1 MGNLIK
7 TFFLNVLI
15 LFKPVLERTLLR
27 NRAKIAAY
35 REAESRTNASGMVTE
50 FNVVD
55 KLVYQPLFKRVRT
68 VRTDITSVKA
78 LNHEGPVVYVMK
90 NRGQL
95 EYRYFNHLFLREKI
109 EPICF
114 ANNSLTVLWRPV
126 RQIWRFALARL
137 AEFYDGS
144 FDLRRPED
152 ERIAALVS
160 EGKNVLINL
169 SVSRDYLFGL
179 FNTNPLAKVT
189 PLVELQRQTAAPIR
203 IVPLQFLYDKQPEKT
218 EKSFFDFLFGEKSR
232 PGALRK
238 AILFVLSLRKTP
250 QAKFGTPIDLKAF
263 LAENAAATDK
273 GLVKS
278 LYRRIEDTLSIEHAR
293 ITGPKLK
300 SKDALIGDILKDQAF
315 VTALQETARESG
327 ETFESLKLRA
337 RDYLQEIAAD
347 VNYSYVHFSWLALN
361 YLWNNIFDG
370 VVVKH
375 DQLNRVR
382 EVAGKH
388 PIVLVPMHRS
398 HIDYLLVTHIFYANN
413 ITFPHICAGI
423 NMNFWPIGRLVR
435 KCGGF
440 FIRRRLEGNRAYKES
455 LYAYVKSL
463 INQGYCVEFF
473 IEGTRSRTGKM
484 LKPKLGILG
493 QIVRAW
499 HEGTQDDVYFVPI
512 AVNYDQLIEQKS
524 YESEGSGADK
534 KKEDAGELIK
544 AGKVLGKKYG
554 KVYVEFAEPV
564 SLKEYL
570 AKKGVTK
577 ASPEEDVRRE
587 VEDFGY
593 NLTYNM
599 NRVAVVTPVALV
611 ALAILS
617 LGKKTFGFEEL
628 VAAIGKLKNYL
639 DAKDA
644 TYSDLI
650 HYSDR
655 WAYGEALQLLQAR
668 GLIREVKT
676 FEENFY
682 ALEPSQ
688 RGALDYYKN
697 NILHFFVSLTCF
709 CKIVAQAEPGAPTTI
724 SQAARKYEVLKQ
736 IFKNDFTFSSRAS
749 VEEHLT
755 RVMRYCETRG
765 FIRSQDGMTSFTPAV
780 SDSNRAEFALLAGL
794 ADNFLESLLVAL
806 RYLRHNRF
814 ENAEFKT
821 IVKDIL
827 EKSKPLYL
835 KDDMRHPEALNRFNL
850 ENALKTCADIGLV
863 RVVYDKGKA
872 LYTRLNEPEM
882 TDKWLKSV
890 QDFLRYPGPAAS
902 FSSFQ
907 AAEKTQGIE
916 AGLH

>member
-1 MGNLIK
+1 MGKLLK
-7 TFFLNVLI
+7 TFFLNALI
-15 LFKPVLERTLLR
+15 LLKPLLGRTLLR
-27 NRAKIAAY
+27 NRAKIASY

-50 FNVVD
+50 FNLAD
-55 KLVYQPLFKRVRT
+55 KLIYQRFFKRVRT
-68 VRTDITSVKA
+68 VRTDITSVKT
-78 LNHEGPVVYVMK
+78 LSHEGPVVYVMK

-95 EYRYFNHLFLREKI
+95 EYRFFNHLFLREKI
-109 EPICF
+109 DPVRY
-114 ANNSLTVLWRPV
+114 ANGCLTVLWRPLAQV
-126 RQIWRFALARL
+126 WRYSLARL
-137 AEFYDGS
+137 DEFYDGA
-144 FDLRRPED
+144 FDPGHPED
-152 ERIAALVS
+152 ERIASLVAN
-160 EGKNVLINL
+160 GKNVLINL

-179 FNTNPLAKVT
+179 FNTNPLAKIG
-189 PLVELQRQTAAPIR
+189 PLVELQRKTAAPIR
-203 IVPLQFLYDKQPEKT
+203 IVPLQFLYDKQPEKA

-238 AILFVLSLRKTP
+238 VILFVMSLRKTP
-250 QAKFGTPIDLKAF
+250 QAKFGSPIDLKAF
-263 LAENAAATDK
+263 LSENASATDE

-278 LYRRIEDTLSIEHAR
+278 LYGRIEETLAIEHAR

-300 SKDALIGDILKDQAF
+300 SKEALVHDILRDPAF
-315 VTALQETARESG
+315 VGALQETARETG
-327 ETFESLKLRA
+327 ETFESLKIRA
-337 RDYLQEIAAD
+337 RGYLHEIAAD
-347 VNYSYVHFSWLALN
+347 VNYSYVHFAWLALN

-382 EVAGKH
+382 EIAGKH

-440 FIRRRLEGNRAYKES
+440 FIRRRFEGNRAYKES
-455 LYAYVKSL
+455 LYAYVKL
-463 INQGYCVEFF
+463 LVNQGYCIEFF

-499 HEGTQDDVYFVPI
+499 HEGRQDDVHFIPI

-524 YESEGSGADK
+524 YESEGTGAEK
-534 KKEDAGELIK
+534 KKEHAGELIK

-554 KVYVEFAEPV
+554 KVYVEFAEPI

-570 AKKGVTK
+570 SNKGVSK
-577 ASPEEDVRRE
+577 ASPSEDLRRE
-587 VEDFGY
+587 VGDFGY
-593 NLTYNM
+593 HLTYNM
-599 NRVAVVTPVALV
+599 NRVAVVTPMALV
-611 ALAILS
+611 ALAVLS

-628 VAAIGKLKNYL
+628 IATIGRLKSYL
-639 DAKDA
+639 DAKDV

-655 WAYGEALQLLQAR
+655 WAYGEAVQLLQSR

-688 RGALDYYKN
+688 RAALDYYKN
-697 NILHFFVSLTCF
+697 NILHFFVSMTCF
-709 CKIVAQAEPGAPTTI
+709 CKIVSLADANAPTPLAQAVK
-724 SQAARKYEVLKQ
+724 KYEVLKR
-736 IFKNDFTFSSRAS
+736 IFKNDFTFSARAS
-749 VEEHLT
+749 VEEHLL
-755 RVMRYCETRG
+755 RVMRYCESRG
-765 FIRSQDGMTSFTPAV
+765 FIRSEDGLATFTPTVTDA
-780 SDSNRAEFALLAGL
+780 NRAEFTLFACLL
-794 ADNFLESLLVAL
+794 DNFLESHWVAL

-814 ENAEFKT
+814 ENADSKT

-835 KDDMRHPEALNRFNL
+835 KDDLRHPEALNRFNL

-863 RVVYDKGKA
+863 GVVNDKGKT

-882 TDKWLKSV
+882 AEKWLKSV
-890 QDFLRYPGPAAS
+890 AGFLHAPRPAIPHAVL
-902 FSSFQ
+902 Q
-907 AAEKTQGIE
+907 PIEKTGE
-916 AGLH
+916 FGTGLH